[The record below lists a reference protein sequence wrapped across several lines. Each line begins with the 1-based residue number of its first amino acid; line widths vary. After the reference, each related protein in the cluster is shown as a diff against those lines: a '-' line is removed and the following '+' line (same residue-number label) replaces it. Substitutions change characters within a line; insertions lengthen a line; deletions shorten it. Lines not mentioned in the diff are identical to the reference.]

1 MCPHSTT
8 RRTPRCGCG
17 CPRYGLAYCSTRSTL
32 FCVYLSFNPY
42 KYHFLHVHVHVHTHA
57 AMCMYCL
64 SLMHKPAQLNCISSF
79 EHRGVLLS
87 PSRSLF
93 ATLSLSPSLRVGL
106 CLSICLSVSVSVSVS
121 RSLFIP
127 HSLSALSLPS
137 TLESRACVSTV
148 SRAAGPLSVS
158 HLRKPRRKKAR
169 ARVLLIA
176 VAPRKKPSSTSSERA
191 ASSLAERGT
200 PPGARR
206 VASAARS
213 W

>member
-32 FCVYLSFNPY
+32 FCVYLSFNPH
-42 KYHFLHVHVHVHTHA
+42 KYHFLHVHAHAHA

-64 SLMHKPAQLNCISSF
+64 SLMHKPAQLSCISSTSSSTF
-79 EHRGVLLS
+79 EACSSRRLS
-87 PSRSLF
+87 LSLR
-93 ATLSLSPSLRVGL
+93 ALSLSLSPSLPP
-106 CLSICLSVSVSVSVS
+106 SESVSFC
-121 RSLFIP
+121 LTL
-127 HSLSALSLPS
+127 SLSLGLSSSPIRCLRSAS

-176 VAPRKKPSSTSSERA
+176 VAPRKKPRSTSSERA